1 MTSTLPDIALPI
13 TPLPLAATAL
23 AATALA
29 TPAPPVVPATGLPG
43 TAMPV
48 PAPRGPLSRLL
59 VRRLT
64 GGELHLPAALE
75 CATAAAPD
83 GVLRDEDLQIS
94 LFMLYELHYR
104 GFVDVSD
111 ELEWDPD
118 LLAVRRLL
126 EVRFES
132 EIRRATTVPE
142 LHEDGDLAAALFA
155 LTAPQP
161 GPGLSNF
168 LARKATVEQFREFLT
183 HRSIYHLKEADP
195 HTWAIPRLA
204 GSVKAALVEI
214 QADEYG
220 GGRAERMHAS
230 LFARTMRALGL
241 DDSYGRYIDLV
252 PAAVLA
258 GVNAMSLFGLNRRLL
273 GAIVGHLA
281 AFEMT
286 SSLPNRL
293 YGNGLR
299 RLGYDANATLFFDEH
314 VEADAVHEQI
324 AGHDLAGGL
333 ARTDPARARDILFGA
348 AAGQM
353 LDDLAADHLLSS
365 WRAGRTSL
373 RAERP

>member
-13 TPLPLAATAL
+13 KTLPSTTAVRPLSP
-23 AATALA
+23 
-29 TPAPPVVPATGLPG
+29 TGLPG
-43 TAMPV
+43 VAMPV
-48 PAPRGPLSRLL
+48 PVQRGPLSRLI
-59 VRRLT
+59 VGALT
-64 GGELHLPAALE
+64 GSDLDTAGAIRFAS
-75 CATAAAPD
+75 AAAPN

-104 GFVDVSD
+104 GLVGVSD
-111 ELEWDPD
+111 DREWDPG
-118 LLAVRRLL
+118 LLAVRRVL
-126 EVRFES
+126 EDRFES
-132 EIRRATTVPE
+132 EIRAATTVPDVPA
-142 LHEDGDLAAALFA
+142 DGDIASALFA

-168 LARKATVEQFREFLT
+168 LARKATLEQFREFLT

-195 HTWAIPRLA
+195 HTWAIPRLS
-204 GSVKAALVEI
+204 GSVKAAMVEI

-220 GGRAERMHAS
+220 GGRTERMHAS

-241 DDSYGRYIDLV
+241 DDNYGRYIDLV

-273 GAIVGHLA
+273 GAVVGHLA

-293 YGNGLR
+293 YGSGLR

-333 ARTDPARARDILFGA
+333 ARSDPARARDILFGA

-365 WRAGRTSL
+365 WKAGRTSL
-373 RAERP
+373 STGRQ